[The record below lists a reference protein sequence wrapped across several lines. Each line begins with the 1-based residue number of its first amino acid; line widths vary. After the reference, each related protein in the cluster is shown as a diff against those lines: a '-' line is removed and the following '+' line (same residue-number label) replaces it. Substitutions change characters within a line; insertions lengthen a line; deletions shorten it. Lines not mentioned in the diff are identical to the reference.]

1 MSPNGVL
8 ASGGDEQAH
17 ARFSAESVPGRAHAA
32 QVHKARLHDG
42 TEVAVK
48 VQYAGLQTAVA
59 ADLGT
64 FAALSAAAAWLLPDY
79 QVPHGVLQADTA
91 SKGLLRTCRSPTIMT
106 HKPAS
111 PEACLLVC

>member
-1 MSPNGVL
+1 M
-8 ASGGDEQAH
+8 
-17 ARFSAESVPGRAHAA
+17 
-32 QVHKARLHDG
+32 HKARLHDG

-79 QVPHGVLQADTA
+79 QVPSQADA
-91 SKGLLRTCRSPTIMT
+91 SVLGVDTIDVALLCTCHAAP
-106 HKPAS
+106 HAN
-111 PEACLLVC
+111 V

>member
-1 MSPNGVL
+1 M
-8 ASGGDEQAH
+8 
-17 ARFSAESVPGRAHAA
+17 
-32 QVHKARLHDG
+32 HKARLHDG

-79 QVPHGVLQADTA
+79 QVPA
-91 SKGLLRTCRSPTIMT
+91 SLPSL
-106 HKPAS
+106 H
-111 PEACLLVC
+111 EAVAMARAAHQPLCSS